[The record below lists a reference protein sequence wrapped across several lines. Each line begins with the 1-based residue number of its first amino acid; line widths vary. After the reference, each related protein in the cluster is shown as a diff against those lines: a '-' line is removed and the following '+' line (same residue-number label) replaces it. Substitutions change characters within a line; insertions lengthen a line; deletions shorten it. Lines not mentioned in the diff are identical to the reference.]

1 MKVKLDENIPRSARQ
16 VLIAA
21 GHDVDTVVD
30 EDLAGA
36 TDPRVVAAAAAVGRL
51 LITLDRGL
59 GDIRAYPP
67 GSHAGILVLR
77 PSDQSA
83 RTVAAALA
91 EVVAGHDLTTLAG
104 TVTVAQRG
112 LLRIRRPSSDR
123 TAVVP
128 GHAVRHLRAQL
139 VYATGR
145 GSRIR
150 PRPWQ

>member
-1 MKVKLDENIPRSARQ
+1 VRVELDQNVPRSARQ

-30 EDLAGA
+30 EELGGA
-36 TDPRVVAAAAAVGRL
+36 SDPQVVTAAAADGRL

-77 PSDQSA
+77 PSDQPA

-112 LLRIRRPSSDR
+112 LLRIRR
-123 TAVVP
+123 
-128 GHAVRHLRAQL
+128 LQ
-139 VYATGR
+139 
-145 GSRIR
+145 
-150 PRPWQ
+150 

>member
-21 GHDVDTVVD
+21 GHEVDTVVD
-30 EDLAGA
+30 EGLGGA
-36 TDPRVVAAAAAVGRL
+36 SDPQVVAAAAADGRL

-77 PSDQSA
+77 PSDQSG

-91 EVVAGHDLTTLAG
+91 EVVAGHDLTLLAG

-112 LLRIRRPSSDR
+112 LLRVRR
-123 TAVVP
+123 
-128 GHAVRHLRAQL
+128 LQ
-139 VYATGR
+139 
-145 GSRIR
+145 
-150 PRPWQ
+150 

>member
-1 MKVKLDENIPRSARQ
+1 MPRSASQ

-36 TDPRVVAAAAAVGRL
+36 TDPQVVAAAAATGRL

-77 PSDQSA
+77 PSDQSPP
-83 RTVAAALA
+83 TVAAALA
-91 EVVAGHDLTTLAG
+91 EVVAGHDLTMLAG
-104 TVTVAQRG
+104 TVAVAQRG
-112 LLRIRRPSSDR
+112 LLRIRRLQERQTCARFGATRTGCGVHEPRGVVNRWGISDMSSF
-123 TAVVP
+123 
-128 GHAVRHLRAQL
+128 RA
-139 VYATGR
+139 
-145 GSRIR
+145 S
-150 PRPWQ
+150 

>member
-1 MKVKLDENIPRSARQ
+1 MRVKLDENIPRSAPQ
-16 VLIAA
+16 VLLAA

-30 EDLAGA
+30 EGLGGA
-36 TDPRVVAAAAAVGRL
+36 SDPQVVADAAADERL

-77 PSDQSA
+77 LSDQSA

-91 EVVAGHDLTTLAG
+91 ELVAGRDLTTLAG

-112 LLRIRRPSSDR
+112 LLRVRR
-123 TAVVP
+123 
-128 GHAVRHLRAQL
+128 LQ
-139 VYATGR
+139 
-145 GSRIR
+145 
-150 PRPWQ
+150 

>member
-1 MKVKLDENIPRSARQ
+1 MRVKLDENIPRSARQ
-16 VLIAA
+16 VLITA

-36 TDPRVVAAAAAVGRL
+36 TDPQVVSAAAADGRL

-77 PSDQSA
+77 PPDQSA
-83 RTVAAALA
+83 RTVAAVLA
-91 EVVAGHDLTTLAG
+91 EVVAGHDLPTLAG

-112 LLRIRRPSSDR
+112 LLRIR
-123 TAVVP
+123 
-128 GHAVRHLRAQL
+128 HLQ
-139 VYATGR
+139 
-145 GSRIR
+145 
-150 PRPWQ
+150 

>member
-1 MKVKLDENIPRSARQ
+1 VRVKLDENIPRSARQ

-21 GHDVDTVVD
+21 GHDVDTVDD
-30 EDLAGA
+30 EALGGA
-36 TDPRVVAAAAAVGRL
+36 SDPQVVAAAAADKRL

-112 LLRIRRPSSDR
+112 LLRIRR
-123 TAVVP
+123 
-128 GHAVRHLRAQL
+128 LQ
-139 VYATGR
+139 
-145 GSRIR
+145 
-150 PRPWQ
+150 

>member
-1 MKVKLDENIPRSARQ
+1 MRVKLDENIPRSARE

-21 GHDVDTVVD
+21 GHDVDTVV
-30 EDLAGA
+30 EENLAGA
-36 TDPRVVAAAAAVGRL
+36 TDPQVVAAAAAAGRL

-91 EVVAGHDLTTLAG
+91 EVVAGHDLTMLAG

-112 LLRIRRPSSDR
+112 LLRIRR
-123 TAVVP
+123 
-128 GHAVRHLRAQL
+128 LQ
-139 VYATGR
+139 
-145 GSRIR
+145 
-150 PRPWQ
+150 

>member
-1 MKVKLDENIPRSARQ
+1 VRVKLDENIPRSARQ

-30 EDLAGA
+30 EDLGGA
-36 TDPRVVAAAAAVGRL
+36 SDPQVVAAAAADGRL
-51 LITLDRGL
+51 LVTLDRGL

-91 EVVAGHDLTTLAG
+91 AVVASHDLTTLAG

-112 LLRIRRPSSDR
+112 LLRIRR
-123 TAVVP
+123 
-128 GHAVRHLRAQL
+128 LQ
-139 VYATGR
+139 
-145 GSRIR
+145 
-150 PRPWQ
+150 

>member
-16 VLIAA
+16 VLTAA
-21 GHDVDTVVD
+21 GHTVDTVVD
-30 EDLAGA
+30 ENLAGA
-36 TDPRVVAAAAAVGRL
+36 TDPQVVAAAAAVGRL

-83 RTVAAALA
+83 TTVAAALA
-91 EVVAGHDLTTLAG
+91 EVVAGHDLTLLAG

-112 LLRIRRPSSDR
+112 LLRVRR
-123 TAVVP
+123 
-128 GHAVRHLRAQL
+128 LQ
-139 VYATGR
+139 
-145 GSRIR
+145 
-150 PRPWQ
+150 

>member
-1 MKVKLDENIPRSARQ
+1 VKVKLDENVPRSARQ

-21 GHDVDTVVD
+21 GHDVDTVID
-30 EDLAGA
+30 EDLGGA
-36 TDPRVVAAAAAVGRL
+36 SDPQIVAAAAADERL

-83 RTVAAALA
+83 RTVAAVLA

-112 LLRIRRPSSDR
+112 LLRIRR
-123 TAVVP
+123 
-128 GHAVRHLRAQL
+128 LQ
-139 VYATGR
+139 
-145 GSRIR
+145 
-150 PRPWQ
+150 

>member
-1 MKVKLDENIPRSARQ
+1 VKVKLDENIPRSARQ

-30 EDLAGA
+30 EDLGGA
-36 TDPRVVAAAAAVGRL
+36 SDPQVVAAAAADGRL

-91 EVVAGHDLTTLAG
+91 EVVAGHDLTLLAG

-112 LLRIRRPSSDR
+112 LLRIRR
-123 TAVVP
+123 
-128 GHAVRHLRAQL
+128 LQ
-139 VYATGR
+139 
-145 GSRIR
+145 
-150 PRPWQ
+150 